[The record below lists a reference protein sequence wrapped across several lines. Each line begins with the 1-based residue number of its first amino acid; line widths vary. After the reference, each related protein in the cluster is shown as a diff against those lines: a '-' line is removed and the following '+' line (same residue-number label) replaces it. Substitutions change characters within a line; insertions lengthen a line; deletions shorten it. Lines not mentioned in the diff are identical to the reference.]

1 LKKRKHQAWRS
12 LSKLNNEEA
21 GETPMPGEIGFAF
34 QKNEKAS
41 LQKPVQPMKIKSIVD
56 HTVKSLED
64 MIIKGK
70 LKPGQKI
77 KEQEVSGRLGISRPP
92 LREAF
97 KILEA
102 EGLIRREPRR
112 GVFVSELTDT
122 DVWEIYTLKLALYSL
137 AVTLAADRV
146 KEADIEKLEKIV
158 VQMEKIVLSKGDP
171 DIIRYEDLNNLFHD
185 AIANVAAHGRLKKIQ
200 QSINNQIKRMA
211 FRSFADRKHLEVSSK
226 YHRKILEAIKARDK
240 KVAEKLTREHI
251 LRGLAVQERMRE
263 MQ

>member
-1 LKKRKHQAWRS
+1 
-12 LSKLNNEEA
+12 
-21 GETPMPGEIGFAF
+21 
-34 QKNEKAS
+34 
-41 LQKPVQPMKIKSIVD
+41 MKIKSIVD

-77 KEQEVSGRLGISRPP
+77 KEQDISGRLGISRPP

-137 AVTLAADRV
+137 AVTLAVDKIRAADMER
-146 KEADIEKLEKIV
+146 LEKIV
-158 VQMEKIVLSKGDP
+158 AQMEKIVFGKGEA
-171 DIIRYEDLNNLFHD
+171 DIIRYQELNNLFHD
-185 AIANVAAHGRLKKIQ
+185 AVANIAGHGRLKKLQ

-211 FRSFADRKHLEVSSK
+211 FRSFSNRRHLELSCQ
-226 YHRKILEAIKARDK
+226 YHRKILEAIKGKNRAK
-240 KVAEKLTREHI
+240 AERLTREHI
-251 LRGLAVQERMRE
+251 LKGLE
-263 MQ
+263 MQEKIMKGILE